1 MNADDACNIFG
12 SLSNP
17 TRLSV
22 LRRLIAAGAD
32 GLAAGRLSSQLEIT
46 PPTLSF
52 HLKEM
57 HATSLIISKRRGR
70 SIVYSA
76 NFDRVRA
83 LLGFILEDCCA
94 GNPNLCMP
102 DQMLQGVN
110 EKTGDLR

>member
-17 TRLSV
+17 TRLLV
-22 LRRLIAAGAD
+22 LRQLIATGSD
-32 GLAAGRLSSQLEIT
+32 GLAAGRLSAQLDIT

-57 HATSLIISKRRGR
+57 HAAGLVISKRHGR
-70 SIVYSA
+70 SIIYSA
-76 NFDRVRA
+76 NFEQVRA
-83 LLGFILEDCCA
+83 LLGFILDDCCA

-102 DQMLQGVN
+102 AQMLQGLN
-110 EKTGDLR
+110 EKTGDHQ